1 MDYHLCM
8 SGEQSLGNK
17 NPSNSSN
24 NYNANTSQSQETLRP
39 PQPSRRTSTV
49 LLTKPLMGN
58 LNAKLNA
65 TQGLVSDATTAV
77 NLENIGNA
85 NIVSPVDEPDSD
97 NDNHLHSVR
106 LNKYSPSERSLFPS
120 GYNTDDEN
128 VSNENYEEELQE
140 ILHLLV
146 RQNDRFAGSNAD
158 DSSNHLSLMDL
169 SILTNDKYKMD
180 SQDDFME
187 RYISISK
194 TSDSGLFHDK
204 LKHFFILSTAGKPIY
219 SMNGSD
225 DVIMGYMG
233 FITTIVS
240 TFQENMKEEIKSVNY
255 GDDLKIVIMNK
266 DPLILVAM
274 TKLKHENMMNNG
286 KNEDYSVLVRQLN
299 TLYNYLLAVLSKST
313 ILKNFQN
320 RMNYDLRKI
329 LTPLDFHNLDSLCM
343 KLTYGLSA
351 SELPTPYNIPG
362 LDFFLSQLLDSSL
375 QSAKITNTTRTK
387 LNSILLSCKKLKSK
401 DNKSKTSSRLFDI
414 SDSGDKETFL
424 GDDLLFALLTTSSG
438 KLLSMMKP
446 KNHTLSKEDLK
457 ILFTMISSIS
467 TPSDDSQS
475 TEDLWIPLCM
485 PDFNPNGFLY
495 VFVKKIDLSGYV
507 IVDGKHVPPQPIVI
521 TLISG
526 NKNSFFQQQ
535 ELSKHIINSM
545 INSESFRNALSSELL
560 TSNNLSILKDIKV
573 PLIKHF
579 IYRLKRYN
587 QCFVSNTRHF
597 NNEMGNTSFVTILE
611 LVYFYSTL
619 HNNKATGFSSDPGIK
634 KHNKKLTYSKWKISG
649 NTVVGFM
656 LSDSS
661 SEFYCLCNGEITS
674 QDLIKHSLKIIKW
687 CEKHHR
693 RIFVGDGVI
702 F

>member
-1 MDYHLCM
+1 M
-8 SGEQSLGNK
+8 SGEQTLGDR
-17 NPSNSSN
+17 NPHDSSN
-24 NYNANTSQSQETLRP
+24 NNNASTSQSQETLRP
-39 PQPSRRTSTV
+39 PQPSRKSSAV
-49 LLTKPLMGN
+49 LLTKPLIGN
-58 LNAKLNA
+58 LNVKFNA

-85 NIVSPVDEPDSD
+85 NIVSPVDETDSD
-97 NDNHLHSVR
+97 NENHLHSDR
-106 LNKYSPSERSLFPS
+106 LNKYPPSERSLYPS
-120 GYNTDDEN
+120 GYNTDEEN
-128 VSNENYEEELQE
+128 VSNENDEEELQE

-146 RQNDRFAGSNAD
+146 RQDYRLAGSNAI
-158 DSSNHLSLMDL
+158 DSNRNLSLMDL
-169 SILTNDKYKMD
+169 STLTNDKYKMD
-180 SQDDFME
+180 SQDDFIE

-194 TSDSGLFHDK
+194 ASDSDLFHDK

-274 TKLKHENMMNNG
+274 TKLKHENMINNG
-286 KNEDYSVLVRQLN
+286 GEEDDSVLIGQLN

-329 LTPLDFHNLDSLCM
+329 LTPLDFSNLDSLCM
-343 KLTYGLSA
+343 KLTYGLST
-351 SELPTPYNIPG
+351 SELLTPYNIPG

-375 QSAKITNTTRTK
+375 QSAKITNTTRSR
-387 LNSILLSCKKLKSK
+387 LNSILLSCKKLKIK
-401 DNKSKTSSRLFDI
+401 DSKSKAPSRLFDI

-424 GDDLLFALLTTSSG
+424 GDDLLFAFLTSSSG
-438 KLLSMMKP
+438 KILSMMKP

-457 ILFTMISSIS
+457 VLFTMISSIS

-507 IVDGKHVPPQPIVI
+507 IVDGNHIPPQPIII

-535 ELSKHIINSM
+535 ELSKHIISSM

-560 TSNNLSILKDIKV
+560 ASNNLSILNDIKV

-587 QCFVSNTRHF
+587 QCFMSNARHF
-597 NNEMGNTSFVTILE
+597 NNEKGDTSCVTILE

-619 HNNKATGFSSDPGIK
+619 HNNKATDFSSEPAIK
-634 KHNKKLTYSKWKISG
+634 KHNKRLTYSKWKISG
-649 NTVVGFM
+649 NTIVGFM
-656 LSDSS
+656 LSDST
-661 SEFYCLCNGEITS
+661 SEFYCLCNGDITS
-674 QDLIKHSLKIIKW
+674 QDLIWQSLKIIKW
-687 CEKHHR
+687 CEKYHR

>member
-1 MDYHLCM
+1 M
-8 SGEQSLGNK
+8 SGEQTLGDR
-17 NPSNSSN
+17 NPHDSSN
-24 NYNANTSQSQETLRP
+24 NNNASTSQSQETLRP
-39 PQPSRRTSTV
+39 PQPSRKSSAV
-49 LLTKPLMGN
+49 LLTKPLIGN
-58 LNAKLNA
+58 LNVKFNA

-85 NIVSPVDEPDSD
+85 NIVSPVDETDSD
-97 NDNHLHSVR
+97 NENHLHSVR
-106 LNKYSPSERSLFPS
+106 LNKYPPSERSLYPS
-120 GYNTDDEN
+120 GYNTDEEN
-128 VSNENYEEELQE
+128 VSNENDEEELQE

-146 RQNDRFAGSNAD
+146 RQDYRLAGSNAI
-158 DSSNHLSLMDL
+158 DSNRNLSLMDL
-169 SILTNDKYKMD
+169 STLTNDKYKMD
-180 SQDDFME
+180 SQDDFIE

-194 TSDSGLFHDK
+194 ASDSDLFHDK

-274 TKLKHENMMNNG
+274 TKLKHENMINNG
-286 KNEDYSVLVRQLN
+286 GEEDDSVLIGQLN

-329 LTPLDFHNLDSLCM
+329 LTPLDFSNLDSLCM
-343 KLTYGLSA
+343 KLTYGLST
-351 SELPTPYNIPG
+351 SELLTPYNIPG

-375 QSAKITNTTRTK
+375 QSAKITNTTRSR
-387 LNSILLSCKKLKSK
+387 LNSILLSCKKLKIK
-401 DNKSKTSSRLFDI
+401 DSKSKAPSRLFDI

-424 GDDLLFALLTTSSG
+424 GDDLLFAFLTSSSG
-438 KLLSMMKP
+438 KILSMMKP

-457 ILFTMISSIS
+457 VLFTMISSIS

-507 IVDGKHVPPQPIVI
+507 IVDGNHIPPQPIII

-535 ELSKHIINSM
+535 ELSKHIISSM

-560 TSNNLSILKDIKV
+560 ASNNLSILNDIKV

-587 QCFVSNTRHF
+587 QCFMSNARHF
-597 NNEMGNTSFVTILE
+597 NNEKGDTSCVTILE

-619 HNNKATGFSSDPGIK
+619 HNNKATDFSSEPAIK
-634 KHNKKLTYSKWKISG
+634 KHNKRLTYSKWKISG
-649 NTVVGFM
+649 NTIVGFM
-656 LSDSS
+656 LSDST
-661 SEFYCLCNGEITS
+661 SEFYCLCNGDITS
-674 QDLIKHSLKIIKW
+674 QDLIRQSLKIIKW
-687 CEKHHR
+687 CEKYHR

>member
-1 MDYHLCM
+1 M
-8 SGEQSLGNK
+8 SGEQSLGSKAPDNL
-17 NPSNSSN
+17 SN
-24 NYNANTSQSQETLRP
+24 NSDTNNSQSQETLQL
-39 PQPSRRTSTV
+39 PQPTRKSSAV
-49 LLTKPLMGN
+49 LLTRKLIGN
-58 LNAKLNA
+58 LNAKVNV
-65 TQGLVSDATTAV
+65 TNGLVSDATTAV

-85 NIVSPVDEPDSD
+85 NIVSPVDEIDSD
-97 NDNHLHSVR
+97 NDNHLRSVR
-106 LNKYSPSERSLFPS
+106 LNKYSPSEHSLFPS
-120 GYNTDDEN
+120 GYNTDEEN
-128 VSNENYEEELQE
+128 IINDNDEEELQE

-146 RQNDRFAGSNAD
+146 RQDDGLAGSRT
-158 DSSNHLSLMDL
+158 DSKDHLTSMDL
-169 SILTNDKYKMD
+169 STLTNDNYKME
-180 SQDDFME
+180 SQSEFIE

-194 TSDSGLFHDK
+194 ASDSNSFHNK
-204 LKHFFILSTAGKPIY
+204 FKQFFILSTAGKPIY

-255 GDDLKIVIMNK
+255 GDDLKLVIMNK
-266 DPLILVAM
+266 DPLIFVAM
-274 TKLKHENMMNNG
+274 TKLKHETMINNAR
-286 KNEDYSVLVRQLN
+286 NEDDSILIRQLN

-343 KLTYGLSA
+343 KLTYGFST

-375 QSAKITNTTRTK
+375 QSAKITNTTRSK
-387 LNSILLSCKKLKSK
+387 LNSILLSCKKLKIK
-401 DNKSKTSSRLFDI
+401 ENKPQVSSRLFDI
-414 SDSGDKETFL
+414 TDSGDKETFL
-424 GDDLLFALLTTSSG
+424 GDDLLFSLLTTSPG
-438 KLLSMMKP
+438 KILSMMKP

-457 ILFTMISSIS
+457 VLFTMISSIS
-467 TPSDDSQS
+467 TRSDDSQS

-507 IVDGKHVPPQPIVI
+507 IVDGKHVPPQPIII

-535 ELSKHIINSM
+535 ELSKHIINS
-545 INSESFRNALSSELL
+545 ITSSESFRNALSSELL
-560 TSNNLSILKDIKV
+560 TSNNLSILNDIKV

-587 QCFVSNTRHF
+587 QCFMSDARHF
-597 NNEMGNTSFVTILE
+597 NNEKASTSFVATLE

-619 HNNKATGFSSDPGIK
+619 HNNKATGFSTDPATK

-656 LSDSS
+656 LSDST
-661 SEFYCLCNGEITS
+661 SEFYCLCRGEIAS
-674 QDLIKHSLKIIKW
+674 QELIKHSLKIIKW
-687 CEKHHR
+687 CEKYRR
-693 RIFVGDGVI
+693 RIFVGDGIV

>member
-1 MDYHLCM
+1 M
-8 SGEQSLGNK
+8 SGEQTLGDR
-17 NPSNSSN
+17 NPHDSSN
-24 NYNANTSQSQETLRP
+24 NNNASTSQSQETLRP
-39 PQPSRRTSTV
+39 PQPSRKSSAV
-49 LLTKPLMGN
+49 LLTKPLIGN
-58 LNAKLNA
+58 LNVKFNA

-85 NIVSPVDEPDSD
+85 NIVSPVDETDSD
-97 NDNHLHSVR
+97 NENHLHSVR
-106 LNKYSPSERSLFPS
+106 LNKYPPSERSLYPS
-120 GYNTDDEN
+120 GYNTDEEN
-128 VSNENYEEELQE
+128 VSNENDEEELQE

-146 RQNDRFAGSNAD
+146 RQDYRLAGSNAI
-158 DSSNHLSLMDL
+158 DSNRNLSLMDL
-169 SILTNDKYKMD
+169 STLTNDKYKMD
-180 SQDDFME
+180 SQDDFIE

-194 TSDSGLFHDK
+194 ASDSDLFHDK

-274 TKLKHENMMNNG
+274 TKLKHENMINNG
-286 KNEDYSVLVRQLN
+286 GEEDDSVLIGQLN

-329 LTPLDFHNLDSLCM
+329 LTPLDFSNLDSLCM
-343 KLTYGLSA
+343 KLTYGLST
-351 SELPTPYNIPG
+351 SELLTPYNIPG

-375 QSAKITNTTRTK
+375 QSAKITNTTRSR
-387 LNSILLSCKKLKSK
+387 LNSILLSCKKLKIK
-401 DNKSKTSSRLFDI
+401 DSKSKAPSRLFDI

-424 GDDLLFALLTTSSG
+424 GDDLLFAFLTSSSG
-438 KLLSMMKP
+438 KILSMMKP

-457 ILFTMISSIS
+457 VLFTMISSIS

-507 IVDGKHVPPQPIVI
+507 IVDGNHIPPQPIII

-535 ELSKHIINSM
+535 ELSKHIISSM

-560 TSNNLSILKDIKV
+560 ASNNLSILNDIRV

-587 QCFVSNTRHF
+587 QCFMSNARHF
-597 NNEMGNTSFVTILE
+597 NNEKGDASFVTILE

-619 HNNKATGFSSDPGIK
+619 HNNKATGFSNEPGIK
-634 KHNKKLTYSKWKISG
+634 KHNKKLTYSKWKISE
-649 NTVVGFM
+649 NTIVGFM
-656 LSDSS
+656 LSDST
-661 SEFYCLCNGEITS
+661 SEFYCLCNGDITS
-674 QDLIKHSLKIIKW
+674 QDLIRQSLKIIKW
-687 CEKHHR
+687 CEKYHR

>member
-1 MDYHLCM
+1 M
-8 SGEQSLGNK
+8 SGEQNLGNR
-17 NPSNSSN
+17 NPHDSSN
-24 NYNANTSQSQETLRP
+24 NNNASTSQSQETLRP
-39 PQPSRRTSTV
+39 PQPPRKSSAV
-49 LLTKPLMGN
+49 LLTKPLIGN
-58 LNAKLNA
+58 LNVKFNA

-85 NIVSPVDEPDSD
+85 NIVSPVDETDSD

-106 LNKYSPSERSLFPS
+106 LNKYTPSERSLFPS
-120 GYNTDDEN
+120 GYNTDEEN
-128 VSNENYEEELQE
+128 VSNENDEEELQE

-146 RQNDRFAGSNAD
+146 RQDYRLAGSNAI
-158 DSSNHLSLMDL
+158 DSNNHLSLMDL
-169 SILTNDKYKMD
+169 STLTNDKYKMN
-180 SQDDFME
+180 SQDDFIE

-194 TSDSGLFHDK
+194 ASDSDLFHDK

-240 TFQENMKEEIKSVNY
+240 TFLENMKEEIKSVNY

-274 TKLKHENMMNNG
+274 TKLKHENMINNG
-286 KNEDYSVLVRQLN
+286 EKEDDSVLIGQLN

-329 LTPLDFHNLDSLCM
+329 LTPLDFNNLDSLCM
-343 KLTYGLSA
+343 KLTYGLST

-375 QSAKITNTTRTK
+375 QSAKITNTTRSR
-387 LNSILLSCKKLKSK
+387 LNSILLSCKKVKIKDSKSK
-401 DNKSKTSSRLFDI
+401 APSRLFDI

-424 GDDLLFALLTTSSG
+424 GDDLLFAFLTTSSG
-438 KLLSMMKP
+438 KILSMMKP

-457 ILFTMISSIS
+457 VLFTMISSIS

-495 VFVKKIDLSGYV
+495 IFVKKIDLSGYV
-507 IVDGKHVPPQPIVI
+507 IVDGKHIPPQPIII

-560 TSNNLSILKDIKV
+560 TSNNLSILNDIRV

-587 QCFVSNTRHF
+587 QCFMSNTRHF
-597 NNEMGNTSFVTILE
+597 NNEKGDASFVTILE

-619 HNNKATGFSSDPGIK
+619 HNNKATGFSSEPGIK
-634 KHNKKLTYSKWKISG
+634 KHNKKLTYSKWKISE
-649 NTVVGFM
+649 NTIVGFM
-656 LSDSS
+656 LSDST
-661 SEFYCLCNGEITS
+661 SEFYCLCNGDITS
-674 QDLIKHSLKIIKW
+674 QDLIRQSLKIIKW
-687 CEKHHR
+687 CEKYHR

>member
-1 MDYHLCM
+1 M
-8 SGEQSLGNK
+8 SGEQTSGDR
-17 NPSNSSN
+17 NPHDSSN
-24 NYNANTSQSQETLRP
+24 NNNASTSQSQETLRP
-39 PQPSRRTSTV
+39 PQPSRKSSAV
-49 LLTKPLMGN
+49 LLTKPSIGN
-58 LNAKLNA
+58 LNVKFNA

-85 NIVSPVDEPDSD
+85 NIVSPVDETDSD
-97 NDNHLHSVR
+97 NENHLHSVR
-106 LNKYSPSERSLFPS
+106 SNKYPPSERSLYPS
-120 GYNTDDEN
+120 GYNTDEEN
-128 VSNENYEEELQE
+128 VSNENDEEELQE
-140 ILHLLV
+140 ILHSLV
-146 RQNDRFAGSNAD
+146 RQDYRLAGSNAI
-158 DSSNHLSLMDL
+158 DSNRNLSLMDL
-169 SILTNDKYKMD
+169 STLTNDKYKMD
-180 SQDDFME
+180 SQDDFIE

-194 TSDSGLFHDK
+194 ASDSDLFHDK

-274 TKLKHENMMNNG
+274 TKLKHENMINNG
-286 KNEDYSVLVRQLN
+286 GEEDDSVLIGQLN

-329 LTPLDFHNLDSLCM
+329 LTPLDFSNLDSLCM
-343 KLTYGLSA
+343 KLTYGLST
-351 SELPTPYNIPG
+351 SESLTPYNIPG

-375 QSAKITNTTRTK
+375 QSAKITNTTRSR
-387 LNSILLSCKKLKSK
+387 LNSILLSCKKLKIK
-401 DNKSKTSSRLFDI
+401 DSKSKAPSRLFDI

-424 GDDLLFALLTTSSG
+424 GDDLLFAFLTSSSG
-438 KLLSMMKP
+438 KILSMMKP

-457 ILFTMISSIS
+457 VLFTMISSIS

-507 IVDGKHVPPQPIVI
+507 IVDGNHIPPQPIII

-535 ELSKHIINSM
+535 ELSKHIISSM

-560 TSNNLSILKDIKV
+560 ASNNLSILNDIKV

-579 IYRLKRYN
+579 IYRSKRYN
-587 QCFVSNTRHF
+587 QCFMSNARHF
-597 NNEMGNTSFVTILE
+597 NNEKGDTSCVTILE

-619 HNNKATGFSSDPGIK
+619 HNNKATDFSSEPAIK
-634 KHNKKLTYSKWKISG
+634 KHNKRLTYSKWKISG
-649 NTVVGFM
+649 NTIVGFM
-656 LSDSS
+656 LSDST
-661 SEFYCLCNGEITS
+661 SEFYCLCNGDITS
-674 QDLIKHSLKIIKW
+674 QDLIRQSLKIIKW
-687 CEKHHR
+687 CEKYHR

>member
-1 MDYHLCM
+1 M
-8 SGEQSLGNK
+8 SGEQTLGDR
-17 NPSNSSN
+17 NPHDSSTN
-24 NYNANTSQSQETLRP
+24 NNASTSQSQETLRP
-39 PQPSRRTSTV
+39 PQPSRNSSAV
-49 LLTKPLMGN
+49 LLTKPLIGN
-58 LNAKLNA
+58 LNVKFNA

-85 NIVSPVDEPDSD
+85 NIVSPVDETDSD
-97 NDNHLHSVR
+97 NENHLHSVR
-106 LNKYSPSERSLFPS
+106 LNKYPPSERSLYPS
-120 GYNTDDEN
+120 GYNTDEEN
-128 VSNENYEEELQE
+128 VSNENDEEELQE

-146 RQNDRFAGSNAD
+146 RQDYRLAGSNAI
-158 DSSNHLSLMDL
+158 DSNRNLSLMDL
-169 SILTNDKYKMD
+169 STLTNDKYKMD
-180 SQDDFME
+180 SQDDFIE

-194 TSDSGLFHDK
+194 ASDSDLFHDK

-274 TKLKHENMMNNG
+274 TKLKHENMINNG
-286 KNEDYSVLVRQLN
+286 GEEDDSVLIGQLN

-329 LTPLDFHNLDSLCM
+329 LTPLDFSNLDSLCM
-343 KLTYGLSA
+343 KLTYGLST
-351 SELPTPYNIPG
+351 SELLTPYNIPG

-375 QSAKITNTTRTK
+375 QSAKITNTTRSR
-387 LNSILLSCKKLKSK
+387 LNSILLSCKKLKIK
-401 DNKSKTSSRLFDI
+401 DSKSKAPSRLFDI

-424 GDDLLFALLTTSSG
+424 GDDLLFAFLTSSSG
-438 KLLSMMKP
+438 KILSMMKP

-457 ILFTMISSIS
+457 VLFTMISSIS

-507 IVDGKHVPPQPIVI
+507 IVDGNHIPPQPIII

-535 ELSKHIINSM
+535 ELSKHIISSM

-560 TSNNLSILKDIKV
+560 ASNNLSILNDIKV

-587 QCFVSNTRHF
+587 QCFMSNARHF
-597 NNEMGNTSFVTILE
+597 NNEKGDTSCVTILE

-619 HNNKATGFSSDPGIK
+619 HNNKATDFSSEPAIK
-634 KHNKKLTYSKWKISG
+634 KHNKRLTYSKWKISG
-649 NTVVGFM
+649 NTIVGFM
-656 LSDSS
+656 LSDST
-661 SEFYCLCNGEITS
+661 SEFYCLCNGDITS
-674 QDLIKHSLKIIKW
+674 QDLIRQSLKIIKW
-687 CEKHHR
+687 CEKYHR